1 MKQRTITAVL
11 ALLVFLPFI
20 IIGGWPFDILVYII
34 ATVGLME
41 LIRMR
46 NIADYAIP
54 SILALFILWLIL
66 MQNHYPFASYFPKSE
81 WITLI
86 ILLLLA
92 YTVLVKN
99 KFTFDHVGF
108 ILLATFYVG
117 IGFFYLIETRDGSRV
132 EGLKNIFFAFL
143 IVWST
148 DTGAYLFGRAFGKR
162 KLWPTISPNKTV
174 EGAVGGIIL
183 ACVVAGIF
191 HLITPFPHNML
202 AVILVTIAA
211 SIFGQVGD
219 LVESALKRN
228 YGVKDSGNILPGHG
242 GILDRFDSLLFV
254 IPLLH
259 IIQFFPS

>member
-1 MKQRTITAVL
+1 MKQRTITAIL
-11 ALLVFLPFI
+11 ALIVFIPVI
-20 IIGGWPFDILVYII
+20 IIGGLVFELFVYLLATI
-34 ATVGLME
+34 ALFE

-46 NIADYAIP
+46 KIGGYIVP
-54 SILALFILWLIL
+54 SILAILILWGLLLRDTNFFIAD
-66 MQNHYPFASYFPKSE
+66 FSKFE
-81 WITLI
+81 WVTII

-117 IGFFYLIETRDGSRV
+117 IGFHYLIETRDGSGLV
-132 EGLKNIFFAFL
+132 GLKNIFFAFL

-162 KLWPTISPNKTV
+162 KLWPTISPNKTI
-174 EGAVGGIIL
+174 EGALGGIVI
-183 ACVVAGIF
+183 AVVISVIF
-191 HLITPFPHNML
+191 HLITPFPHTL
-202 AVILVTIAA
+202 VVVILVTIIA

-219 LVESALKRN
+219 LVESALKRI

-242 GILDRFDSLLFV
+242 GILDRFDSFLFV

-259 IIQFFPS
+259 IIHFF